1 MLRRYYQLPRHYG
14 LIRLGMAHRG
24 RFLIT
29 QLSNTDVPADL
40 SFKREHQRSPK
51 TLIDKSGVNHEQE
64 SNKPDASPRSAIR
77 PSFAHQRNN
86 SHTLDT
92 LQPSGLQQYQ
102 TPVFPSCS
110 PPHQHASPDSQ
121 PDHHSLVPVSVI
133 SLLQES
139 LCGRFTEMMQLH
151 KEVMEEM
158 SARDRR
164 RDEQM
169 GLLIGQN
176 VELVRTVARLRYEQT
191 HIRRT

>member
-1 MLRRYYQLPRHYG
+1 MLRRDYQLPRHYG
-14 LIRLGMAHRG
+14 LIGLGMAHRG

-29 QLSNTDVPADL
+29 QLANTDVPADL
-40 SFKREHQRSPK
+40 SFKREHQHSPK
-51 TLIDKSGVNHEQE
+51 TLLDKSGVNHEQE
-64 SNKPDASPRSAIR
+64 SNKPDASPRSAVR
-77 PSFAHQRNN
+77 SSLAHQRN
-86 SHTLDT
+86 SSRTLDT
-92 LQPSGLQQYQ
+92 PQYQ
-102 TPVFPSCS
+102 TPVFPASS
-110 PPHQHASPDSQ
+110 PPHPHAGPDSQ

-176 VELVRTVARLRYEQT
+176 MELVRTVARLRYEQA
-191 HIRRT
+191 HIREPRRT